1 MTEQEW
7 FETVR
12 QKAQE
17 LHRLCDEA
25 PTKEMSLR
33 AREVAELFDGL
44 CHVTSFLVGGNTWEM
59 KYLLPYDAR
68 ELENKWKNNVLPRL
82 K

>member
-1 MTEQEW
+1 MTEEEW

-12 QKAQE
+12 QKTQE

-25 PTKEMSLR
+25 PTKGMSLQ
-33 AREVAELFDGL
+33 AREVAKLFDGL
-44 CHVTSFLVGGNTWEM
+44 CHITSFLVEGNTWEM